1 LFVRSKRLVFG
12 AAVAASVLAAGCS
25 KDKSA
30 GVPLVHKG
38 KLVTC
43 THIPFAPFEF
53 ERDGKITGFDVDVV
67 ELVAQKLGLKV
78 QFVDTSI
85 ENLTTGAMLDSNQCD
100 LEAAGLTMTDARRKS
115 VDFSEPYFDAYQA
128 LVVKRG
134 TGMTSLDAVKNS
146 AKRVGVQSQTVGE
159 DLAKTK
165 ALNILSFES
174 SDAVLLALR
183 TGRVE
188 AAIVDHP
195 AVQTWMKDS
204 GNIAF
209 QIAAYVDTGEQL
221 GIAVK
226 KGNTK
231 LLAAVNEVVAQARA
245 DGTHKRLHDQWFG
258 ESLGAVPVTTL
269 AKP

>member
-1 LFVRSKRLVFG
+1 MFVRSKCLVFG
-12 AAVAASVLAAGCS
+12 AAVVVSALIAGCS
-25 KDKSA
+25 KDRSA
-30 GVPLVHKG
+30 GVPLVKSG

-43 THIPFAPFEF
+43 THVPFAPFEF

-67 ELVAQKLGLKV
+67 ELVAQRLGVKV
-78 QFVDTSI
+78 QFVDTSV

-100 LEAAGLTMTDARRKS
+100 LVAAGLTMTDARRKS

-146 AKRVGVQSQTVGE
+146 AKRVGVQSQTIGE

-165 ALNILSFES
+165 ELNLLPFES

-231 LLAAVNEVVAQARA
+231 LLTIINEVMAQART
-245 DGTHKRLHDQWFG
+245 DGTQKRLRDQWFG